1 MTDKEDKEM
10 ILATLFELLLL
21 ALVILGILFE
31 DKIAEFEQR
40 LFLKLKRLIKE
51 GKYGKRKR

>member
-1 MTDKEDKEM
+1 M

-21 ALVILGILFE
+21 ALVILGFLYE
-31 DKIAEFEQR
+31 NKIAEFEQR

-51 GKYGKRKR
+51 GKYGKENKGK